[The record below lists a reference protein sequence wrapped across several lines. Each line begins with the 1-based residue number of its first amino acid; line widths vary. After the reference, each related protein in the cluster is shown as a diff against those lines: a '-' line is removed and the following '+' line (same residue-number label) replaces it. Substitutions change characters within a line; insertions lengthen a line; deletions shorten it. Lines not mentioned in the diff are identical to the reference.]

1 MEVKINREIRDYTES
16 MFFGLSMRQFFFSIA
31 AVGIAVLIYFVLKPY
46 VGTETVSWMCILGAF
61 PFAAMGFITYHG
73 MTAEQFVWAWLRSEM
88 SNGSM
93 FADLCKYTDKSFYEE
108 HPVIQFDTLSTFG
121 EYQIVAVFKFN
132 TNKETFKYNEC
143 VTMNEEELKTFM
155 NEVHSRQLYDTG
167 VDAEYGDQLLTLST
181 CEYTYKNGRLVVV
194 AKKVG

>member
-1 MEVKINREIRDYTES
+1 
-16 MFFGLSMRQFFFSIA
+16 
-31 AVGIAVLIYFVLKPY
+31 
-46 VGTETVSWMCILGAF
+46 
-61 PFAAMGFITYHG
+61 
-73 MTAEQFVWAWLRSEM
+73 M